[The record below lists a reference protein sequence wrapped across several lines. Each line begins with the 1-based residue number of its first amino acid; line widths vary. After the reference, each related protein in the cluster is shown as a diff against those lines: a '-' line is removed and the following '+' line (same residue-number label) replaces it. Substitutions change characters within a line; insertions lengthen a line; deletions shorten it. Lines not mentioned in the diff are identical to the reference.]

1 MLLLLD
7 DDCGTFVLF
16 FNEDDGCDVG
26 AVLCFLIADDDD
38 DAWTGGCFVDEED
51 CIFFLAD
58 EPCWLIVDVCFC
70 GVDVDACLFVVCA
83 LSFTGFVVSVC
94 GGWKSSSSLLTW

>member
-1 MLLLLD
+1 MRFLVTLICGCFGFGFDDVLLLLATFTPFGRVVFLFNKLLLLMLLLLD

-38 DAWTGGCFVDEED
+38 A
-51 CIFFLAD
+51 
-58 EPCWLIVDVCFC
+58 
-70 GVDVDACLFVVCA
+70 
-83 LSFTGFVVSVC
+83 
-94 GGWKSSSSLLTW
+94 